1 MKIKWKIFL
10 PLWLILILLAPSII
24 FPQIF
29 AMTMSSP
36 DAPGLPLA
44 MPFGVIYWADNWWFL
59 LGRGK
64 ILSFFLTCF
73 VFTLLPIMI
82 YTFPITLGIHHLLIR
97 LVKRR
102 DPVTG
107 SQE

>member
-10 PLWLILILLAPSII
+10 PMWLALILLAPSII

-36 DAPGLPLA
+36 DDPGLPLA
-44 MPFGVIYWADNWWFL
+44 MPFGVIYWISNEWFM
-59 LGRGK
+59 LGRGN

-82 YTFPITLGIHHLLIR
+82 YTFPITLAIHYVLRR
-97 LVKRR
+97 LVFNRIA
-102 DPVTG
+102 DV
-107 SQE
+107 

>member
-10 PLWLILILLAPSII
+10 PIWLALILVAPSII
-24 FPQIF
+24 FPQ
-29 AMTMSSP
+29 ALMMTRSSP

-44 MPFGVIYWADNWWFL
+44 MPFGVIYWVDNWWFL
-59 LGRGK
+59 LSRGN

-82 YTFPITLGIHHLLIR
+82 YTFPITLAIHHVLRR
-97 LVKRR
+97 LVFDRR
-102 DPVTG
+102 AGV
-107 SQE
+107 